1 MRKYFIL
8 PAVACIVLI
17 LVFLKIFR
25 GCREDEKK
33 AVAVAPPSVQVEAY
47 LVRDTAVAF
56 PIRAVGYLRADEK
69 VDVVSEIPGRVV
81 AILFEEGSTVRKG
94 SVLFQLDD
102 SDYTASLK
110 KNRAQLE
117 LAIQAE
123 TRSSDLLKSGG
134 TSLHQHEETVS
145 HRKVLE
151 AEGEL
156 LMVMIEKAKIRAPFS
171 GKTGIR
177 RVSTGA
183 YLVPGQVLTSL
194 EDLSTLK
201 VEFTVPQDQA
211 GAVSV
216 SDRLEFR
223 VAGNPAVYGAVVCAL
238 DPSVDVKT
246 GSLKVLARVLST
258 GKELVPGTSVTVKL
272 VNQSP
277 VPARFVP
284 TQALIPTPA
293 GYNVYRVAGGKCA
306 PKQVATGLRANEM
319 VEITGGI
326 EPGDTVL
333 LTGFMKV
340 KPGSR
345 VRINKIW

>member
-1 MRKYFIL
+1 MRKFIIL

-17 LVFLKIFR
+17 LVFLKIFH
-25 GCREDEKK
+25 GCTEDEKK
-33 AVAVAPPSVQVEAY
+33 KAVAAPPPVQVEGY
-47 LVRDTAVAF
+47 LVRDTLAAF

-69 VDVVSEIPGRVV
+69 VDVVSEISGRVV
-81 AILFEEGSTVRKG
+81 AILFREGTTVRKG

-123 TRSSDLLKSGG
+123 SRSSDLLKSGG
-134 TSLHQHEETVS
+134 TSLHQHEETIS

-194 EDLSTLK
+194 EDLSTLE
-201 VEFTVPQDQA
+201 VEFAVPQDQA
-211 GAVSV
+211 GAVAV
-216 SDRLEFR
+216 SNRLEFR
-223 VAGNPAVYGAVVCAL
+223 IAGNPNVFGAIVHAL
-238 DPSVDVKT
+238 DPSVDIKT
-246 GSLKVLARVLST
+246 GNLKVLARVLPA
-258 GKELVPGTSVTVKL
+258 GNELVPGTSVTVSL
-272 VNQSP
+272 VSQSP

-284 TQALIPTPA
+284 TQALIPHPS
-293 GYNVYRVAGGKCA
+293 GYNVYRVSGGKCTIR
-306 PKQVATGLRANEM
+306 QVATGFRANEM

-345 VRINKIW
+345 VKINKIW

>member
-1 MRKYFIL
+1 
-8 PAVACIVLI
+8 
-17 LVFLKIFR
+17 
-25 GCREDEKK
+25 
-33 AVAVAPPSVQVEAY
+33 
-47 LVRDTAVAF
+47 
-56 PIRAVGYLRADEK
+56 
-69 VDVVSEIPGRVV
+69 
-81 AILFEEGSTVRKG
+81 
-94 SVLFQLDD
+94 VLFQLDD

-123 TRSSDLLKSGG
+123 ARSNDLLKSGG
-134 TSLHQHEETVS
+134 TSLHHYEEAVS

-183 YLVPGQVLTSL
+183 YLAPGQVLTSL
-194 EDLSTLK
+194 EDLSTLE

-211 GAVSV
+211 GAIAVSN
-216 SDRLEFR
+216 RLEFR
-223 VAGNPAVYGAVVCAL
+223 IAGNPDVYQAVVHAL
-238 DPSVDVKT
+238 DPSVDIKT
-246 GSLKVLARVLST
+246 GNLKVLARVLSA
-258 GKELVPGTSVTVKL
+258 GNELVPGISVTVNM
-272 VNQSP
+272 VSQSP

-284 TQALIPTPA
+284 TQALIPSPS
-293 GYNVYRVAGGKCA
+293 GYNVYRVAGGKCTIR
-306 PKQVATGLRANEM
+306 QVATGFRTNEM